1 MEKFYEGFCKVELV
15 VAIFGLVTSVAV
27 IFISAMLRTLGNPI
41 NWGTDIAL
49 LLFTWSTFLGADI
62 AFRAGKL
69 VNVDILFNRMGGKPQ
84 KALKLVIYLICLV
97 FLIAMVYLGA
107 IQSVKTWY
115 RAFQGIPFLSYTWV
129 TLSVPVCCA
138 SMVVTTLIKMY
149 HTVKDEDER
158 TVF

>member
-1 MEKFYEGFCKVELV
+1 M
-15 VAIFGLVTSVAV
+15 
-27 IFISAMLRTLGNPI
+27 
-41 NWGTDIAL
+41 
-49 LLFTWSTFLGADI
+49 
-62 AFRAGKL
+62 
-69 VNVDILFNRMGGKPQ
+69 DILFNRMGGKPQ

-149 HTVKDEDER
+149 HTCLLYTSRCV
-158 TVF
+158 